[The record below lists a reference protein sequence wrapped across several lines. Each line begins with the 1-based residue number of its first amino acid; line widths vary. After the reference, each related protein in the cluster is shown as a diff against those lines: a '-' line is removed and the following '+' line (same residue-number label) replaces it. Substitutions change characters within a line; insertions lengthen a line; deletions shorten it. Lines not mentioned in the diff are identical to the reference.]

1 MTFTFDTIED
11 GFSCGEIFP
20 WIQYFSF
27 CKQWK
32 CVLQMLLQRVTKALN
47 AGKMTGWG
55 KTQHLDL
62 LYWCNEPSHGRRG
75 WLSVGT
81 EVIPKCL
88 KCTLIVL
95 CYLTELLCVAL
106 RAGISSWAVGW
117 FVQRFWGQTCPRWD
131 IPKHPQQLW
140 SHQELRLPEMRAL
153 NNVNP
158 AICDI

>member
-27 CKQWK
+27 CKQCK

-62 LYWCNEPSHGRRG
+62 LYWCTEPSHGRRG

-95 CYLTELLCVAL
+95 CYLTEPLCVAL
-106 RAGISSWAVGW
+106 RAGIMSCWLVCLFRGSGDKPVPGETSPNTHSSSEAIRSWD
-117 FVQRFWGQTCPRWD
+117 FLKWG
-131 IPKHPQQLW
+131 H
-140 SHQELRLPEMRAL
+140 
-153 NNVNP
+153 
-158 AICDI
+158 